1 MYRESEI
8 CLGVGQHRPKLPNG
22 LVCHE
27 GPWVKL
33 KAVKHGV
40 MWMAKTIE
48 WNPHRGTY
56 YEIEDDNQTGGVII
70 HTKQDVSPVLDRN
83 KKLRNSG
90 VNDLGGLKDHG
101 DLKHYASIP
110 AHVELA
116 LREKGIDIYNQH
128 HTQDMI
134 REIERNY
141 PECKVTNR
149 KML

>member
-1 MYRESEI
+1 
-8 CLGVGQHRPKLPNG
+8 
-22 LVCHE
+22 
-27 GPWVKL
+27 
-33 KAVKHGV
+33 
-40 MWMAKTIE
+40 MAKTYE

-70 HTKQDVSPVLDRN
+70 TTKQNVQPILDRN

-90 VNDLGGLKDHG
+90 MNDYGGLKDKS
-101 DLKHYASIP
+101 DFKHYASIP

-116 LREKGIDIYNQH
+116 LREKGIDIYNGKQ
-128 HTQDMI
+128 TAEMI